1 MVIGFYVNL
10 PLLVN
15 LLTIV
20 YYMYIVFCCLCIIT
34 GYILTSLSL
43 LSDYVLTDISIHVID
58 LVNYYSGSLGG
69 VNTASVPPTGGE
81 PTPGGVPNPGGG
93 PNPPQ
98 DPNTLGVVQSSGL
111 PKEDSKS
118 SLWYEVSYT
127 SEDLKL
133 AAGSELINVEN
144 TMKDKSLSEE
154 ERTNKIMDS
163 FTKVHNEL
171 INAKR
176 EIANLKKSGNITIG
190 VKKD

>member
-34 GYILTSLSL
+34 GYILTGLSL

-58 LVNYYSGSLGG
+58 LVNYSSGSLGG
-69 VNTASVPPTGGE
+69 VNTASVPPTGGEPTPGGVPTTGGE

-118 SLWYEVSYT
+118 SL
-127 SEDLKL
+127 
-133 AAGSELINVEN
+133 
-144 TMKDKSLSEE
+144 
-154 ERTNKIMDS
+154 
-163 FTKVHNEL
+163 
-171 INAKR
+171 
-176 EIANLKKSGNITIG
+176 
-190 VKKD
+190 